1 MRSNDSATRQAYPEA
16 DVGQSL
22 DRIHGRWPVVG
33 ISKATTSTEHRIGVV
48 SDHQTSRRHRMP
60 TIDDVKT
67 WRGEQAHGRD
77 GEKLGT
83 IADIYLDRDTG
94 EPEWAAIKTGLFG
107 TKVSFAPLA
116 EATHSGDGVQ
126 LPYTKDQLKDAP
138 NAEADGE
145 LSQEEEA
152 ALYSHY
158 GLDYSEAPSDS
169 GLPTGHDTADLDVT
183 DRASTGRGPVGH
195 DTSGPTTDE
204 AMTRSEEELR
214 VGTTQR
220 EAGRARLRKYV
231 VTENVTQTV
240 PVQREEVRIE
250 REPITDANVGEAM
263 DGPAISEEEHEVVLH
278 EEEPVVEKRVVPQE
292 RVRLDKDVH
301 TDEETVSEEVRKERI
316 EADGEGLR

>member
-1 MRSNDSATRQAYPEA
+1 MA
-16 DVGQSL
+16 
-22 DRIHGRWPVVG
+22 
-33 ISKATTSTEHRIGVV
+33 
-48 SDHQTSRRHRMP
+48 
-60 TIDDVKT
+60 TIDDVRT
-67 WRGEQAHGRD
+67 WRGQQAHGRD

-152 ALYSHY
+152 ALYRHY

-169 GLPTGHDTADLDVT
+169 GLPTGHDATDRDVT
-183 DRASTGRGPVGH
+183 DGDLTDRETTGRGRVGH
-195 DTSGPTTDE
+195 DTSGPTTDD

-214 VGTTQR
+214 VGTAKR

-240 PVQREEVRIE
+240 PVQREEVRVE
-250 REPITDANVGEAM
+250 REPITEANVDDATS
-263 DGPAISEEEHEVVLH
+263 GPDISEEEHEVVLH
-278 EEEPVVEKRVVPQE
+278 EEQPVVEKRVVPQE
-292 RVRLDKDVH
+292 RVRLDKDVR
-301 TDEETVSEEVRKERI
+301 TQEETVSEEVRKERI

>member
-1 MRSNDSATRQAYPEA
+1 MA
-16 DVGQSL
+16 
-22 DRIHGRWPVVG
+22 
-33 ISKATTSTEHRIGVV
+33 
-48 SDHQTSRRHRMP
+48 

-77 GEKLGT
+77 GDKLGT

-94 EPEWAAIKTGLFG
+94 EPEWAAVKTGLFG

-116 EATHSGDGVQ
+116 KATHSGDGVQ

-152 ALYSHY
+152 ALYRHY

-169 GLPTGHDTADLDVT
+169 GLATGHDGSDRDLT
-183 DRASTGRGPVGH
+183 DRDTTDRDTTGRGTVGH

-231 VTENVTQTV
+231 VTENVTKTV
-240 PVQREEVRIE
+240 PVEREEVRIE
-250 REPITDANVGEAM
+250 REPITDANAGDAM
-263 DGPAISEEEHEVVLH
+263 SGPDISDEEHEVVLH
-278 EEEPVVEKRVVPQE
+278 EEQPVVEKRVVPQE

>member
-1 MRSNDSATRQAYPEA
+1 
-16 DVGQSL
+16 
-22 DRIHGRWPVVG
+22 
-33 ISKATTSTEHRIGVV
+33 
-48 SDHQTSRRHRMP
+48 MP
-60 TIDDVKT
+60 TIDDIRT

-83 IADIYLDRDTG
+83 IADIYLDRDSG

-126 LPYTKDQLKDAP
+126 LPYTKDQVKDAP

-152 ALYSHY
+152 ALYRHY
-158 GLDYSEAPSDS
+158 GLDYSDAPSDS
-169 GLPTGHDTADLDVT
+169 GLPTGHDTT
-183 DRASTGRGPVGH
+183 DRDLADGDLTDHETTGRGPVGH

-231 VTENVTQTV
+231 VTEQQSVNV
-240 PVQREEVRIE
+240 PVSREEVRIE
-250 REPITDANVGEAM
+250 REPITDANRGDAY
-263 DGPAISEEEHEVVLH
+263 DGPELSGEEHEVVLN
-278 EEEPVVEKRVVPQE
+278 EERPVVNKETVPVE
-292 RVRLDKDVH
+292 RVRLGKEQVTENRQVTEDVAH
-301 TDEETVSEEVRKERI
+301 EEIETDGDGIGGTAGRGDRI
-316 EADGEGLR
+316 

>member
-1 MRSNDSATRQAYPEA
+1 MAT
-16 DVGQSL
+16 
-22 DRIHGRWPVVG
+22 IN
-33 ISKATTSTEHRIGVV
+33 
-48 SDHQTSRRHRMP
+48 
-60 TIDDVKT
+60 DVKT

-145 LSQEEEA
+145 LSQDEEA
-152 ALYSHY
+152 ALYRHY

-169 GLPTGHDTADLDVT
+169 GLPTGHDATDRDVT
-183 DRASTGRGPVGH
+183 DGDLTDRETTGRGPVGH
-195 DTSGPTTDE
+195 DTSGPTTDD

-214 VGTTQR
+214 VGTTKR

-250 REPITDANVGEAM
+250 REPITDANVDDATT
-263 DGPAISEEEHEVVLH
+263 GPDISDEEHEVVLH
-278 EEEPVVEKRVVPQE
+278 EEQPVVEKRVLPQE
-292 RVRLDKDVH
+292 RVRLDKDVR
-301 TDEETVSEEVRKERI
+301 TEEETVSEEVRKERI

>member
-1 MRSNDSATRQAYPEA
+1 MA
-16 DVGQSL
+16 
-22 DRIHGRWPVVG
+22 
-33 ISKATTSTEHRIGVV
+33 
-48 SDHQTSRRHRMP
+48 
-60 TIDDVKT
+60 TIDDIKT

-116 EATHSGDGVQ
+116 DATHSGDGVQ

-138 NAEADGE
+138 TAEADGE
-145 LSQEEEA
+145 LSQDEEA
-152 ALYSHY
+152 ALYRHY

-169 GLPTGHDTADLDVT
+169 GLPTGHDATDRDVT
-183 DRASTGRGPVGH
+183 DGDLTDRETAGRGPVGH
-195 DTSGPTTDE
+195 DTSGPTTDD

-214 VGTTQR
+214 VGTTKR
-220 EAGRARLRKYV
+220 EAGRARMRKYV

-240 PVQREEVRIE
+240 PVQREEVRVE
-250 REPITDANVGEAM
+250 REPITDANVDDATT
-263 DGPAISEEEHEVVLH
+263 GPDISDEEHEVVLH
-278 EEEPVVEKRVVPQE
+278 EEQPVVEKRVVPQE
-292 RVRLDKDVH
+292 RVRLDKDVR
-301 TDEETVSEEVRKERI
+301 TEDETVSEEVRKERI

>member
-1 MRSNDSATRQAYPEA
+1 MA
-16 DVGQSL
+16 
-22 DRIHGRWPVVG
+22 
-33 ISKATTSTEHRIGVV
+33 
-48 SDHQTSRRHRMP
+48 

-152 ALYSHY
+152 ALYRHY

-169 GLPTGHDTADLDVT
+169 GLPTGHDATDRDVT
-183 DRASTGRGPVGH
+183 DRETTGRGAVGH
-195 DTSGPTTDE
+195 DTSGPTTDD

-250 REPITDANVGEAM
+250 REPITDANVGDATS
-263 DGPAISEEEHEVVLH
+263 GPDISDEEHEVVLH
-278 EEEPVVEKRVVPQE
+278 EEQPVVEKRVVPQE
-292 RVRLDKDVH
+292 RVRLDKDVR
-301 TDEETVSEEVRKERI
+301 TDEETVSEQVRKERI

>member
-1 MRSNDSATRQAYPEA
+1 MA
-16 DVGQSL
+16 
-22 DRIHGRWPVVG
+22 
-33 ISKATTSTEHRIGVV
+33 
-48 SDHQTSRRHRMP
+48 
-60 TIDDVKT
+60 TIDDIKT

-116 EATHSGDGVQ
+116 DATHSGDGVQ

-138 NAEADGE
+138 TAEADGE
-145 LSQEEEA
+145 LSQDEEA
-152 ALYSHY
+152 ALYRHY
-158 GLDYSEAPSDS
+158 GLDYSEAPADS
-169 GLPTGHDTADLDVT
+169 GLPTGHDATDRDVT
-183 DRASTGRGPVGH
+183 DGDLTDRETAGRGPVGH
-195 DTSGPTTDE
+195 DTSGPTTDD

-214 VGTTQR
+214 VGTTKR
-220 EAGRARLRKYV
+220 EAGRARMRKYV

-250 REPITDANVGEAM
+250 REPITDANVDDATT
-263 DGPAISEEEHEVVLH
+263 GPDISDEEHEVVLH
-278 EEEPVVEKRVVPQE
+278 EEQPVVEKRVVPQE
-292 RVRLDKDVH
+292 RVRLDKDVR
-301 TDEETVSEEVRKERI
+301 TEDETVSEEVRKERI

>member
-1 MRSNDSATRQAYPEA
+1 
-16 DVGQSL
+16 
-22 DRIHGRWPVVG
+22 
-33 ISKATTSTEHRIGVV
+33 
-48 SDHQTSRRHRMP
+48 MP

-77 GEKLGT
+77 GDKLGT

-94 EPEWAAIKTGLFG
+94 EPEWAAVKTGLFG

-126 LPYTKDQLKDAP
+126 LPYTKDQLRDAP

-152 ALYSHY
+152 ALYRHY

-169 GLPTGHDTADLDVT
+169 GLPTGHDATDRDVT
-183 DRASTGRGPVGH
+183 DRDLTERETTGRGPVGH
-195 DTSGPTTDE
+195 DTSGPTTDD

-231 VTENVTQTV
+231 VTENVTKTV
-240 PVQREEVRIE
+240 PVEREEVRIE
-250 REPITDANVGEAM
+250 REPITDANAGDAM
-263 DGPAISEEEHEVVLH
+263 SGADISDEEHEVVLH
-278 EEEPVVEKRVVPQE
+278 EEQPVVEKRVVPQE

-301 TDEETVSEEVRKERI
+301 TDEETVSEDVRKERI